1 MSAEKKKAL
10 RSSKIF
16 RNVGIDCDDIGISIK
31 PQKEKKKKYMIKKK
45 PSDRSTTDT
54 IKKKIV
60 TFKVNLY
67 DIIYVPSYKKYNKAE
82 SEEKPPEKEQKKKNS
97 TAKCCTII

>member
-1 MSAEKKKAL
+1 MSAENKKHLRKAN
-10 RSSKIF
+10 IF
-16 RNVGIDCDDIGISIK
+16 RNEGIDCNDIDISIK

-45 PSDRSTTDT
+45 PSDKSTTDT

-67 DIIYVPSYKKYNKAE
+67 DIIYVPSYKKYNKDE
-82 SEEKPPEKEQKKKNS
+82 SEEKPPEKDSKKKNS
-97 TAKCCTII
+97 NVKCCIII

>member
-31 PQKEKKKKYMIKKK
+31 PQKEKKKKYDKEE
-45 PSDRSTTDT
+45 
-54 IKKKIV
+54 
-60 TFKVNLY
+60 TF
-67 DIIYVPSYKKYNKAE
+67 
-82 SEEKPPEKEQKKKNS
+82 
-97 TAKCCTII
+97 

>member
-1 MSAEKKKAL
+1 MSAENKRK
-10 RSSKIF
+10 SKIF
-16 RNVGIDCDDIGISIK
+16 RNVGIDCEDIGIAIK
-31 PQKEKKKKYMIKKK
+31 PHKEKKKKNMIKKK
-45 PSDRSTTDT
+45 ASDKSTTDT

-67 DIIYVPSYKKYNKAE
+67 DIIYVPSYKKYNKDE

-97 TAKCCTII
+97 TAKRRIII